1 MQKVGQS
8 CLKSTFYAIFP
19 ISSRVIH
26 IGECGTHH
34 KGSNCDPIERVKEL
48 DKIVENNSSNFFPNE
63 LKISFDSKIFYKLR
77 KSNGGWSDIR
87 DHLLC
92 KSFINY

>member
-1 MQKVGQS
+1 MGQS

-48 DKIVENNSSNFFPNE
+48 DKIVENNSSNFFPND

>member
-1 MQKVGQS
+1 VGQS

-26 IGECGTHH
+26 IGHCGRHH
-34 KGSNCDPIERVKEL
+34 NGSNCDPIERVKEL

-63 LKISFDSKIFYKLR
+63 FKISFESKNLYKLR

-87 DHLLC
+87 DHYLC
-92 KSFINY
+92 KSFINF